1 MNREKKIKV
10 FLGSAYILI
19 VFVFLLFFFNK
30 FSFQDFSSYELIRE
44 NRNALEEIKNGN
56 IFISS
61 IIFLLGTIVW
71 VLLLGFGSPV
81 FLVGGFIFGKWLGTL
96 LIVFGLS
103 IGATLLYVFAN
114 YFLKDLVEEK
124 FSSRFSNL
132 TEKFKKNEFIFFLI
146 YRFIGGIPFFISN
159 ILPTIFNVKVR
170 NFFLGSIIGMTPQLF
185 VGASLGAGLSKI
197 LEENSEVPSVLELIF
212 SPDIYLPIL
221 GIIILV
227 IIGFHIVRTDVFIF
241 KLDLVNNSS
250 KVTIFELST
259 FLKRLSF
266 TVCLSYQTPVS
277 SDVQPGP
284 LLVG

>member
-1 MNREKKIKV
+1 MNREKKFKL

-19 VFVFLLFFFNK
+19 VFVFLMIFFNN
-30 FSFQDFSSYELIRE
+30 FSFQDFSSYELIRQ
-44 NRNALEEIKNGN
+44 NREALDNIKNSN
-56 IFISS
+56 IFLSS
-61 IIFLLGTIVW
+61 IIFLIGTIVW

-96 LIVFGLS
+96 LVVFGLS
-103 IGATLLYVFAN
+103 IGATFLYIFAN
-114 YFLKDLVEEK
+114 FFKDLVEQK

-132 TEKFKKNEFIFFLI
+132 TEKFKKNEFVFFLI

-197 LEENSEVPSVLELIF
+197 LEENSEIPSILELIF

-227 IIGFHIVRTDVFIF
+227 IIGF
-241 KLDLVNNSS
+241 L
-250 KVTIFELST
+250 
-259 FLKRLSF
+259 LKKNF
-266 TVCLSYQTPVS
+266 YTK
-277 SDVQPGP
+277 
-284 LLVG
+284 

>member
-10 FLGSAYILI
+10 FLGYAYILI

-103 IGATLLYVFAN
+103 IGATLLYMFAN

-132 TEKFKKNEFIFFLI
+132 TEKFKRNEFIFFLI
-146 YRFIGGIPFFISN
+146 YRFVGGIPFFI
-159 ILPTIFNVKVR
+159 VKVR

-185 VGASLGAGLSKI
+185 VGASLGAGLNKI
-197 LEENSEVPSVLELIF
+197 LEENSEVPSILELIF

-227 IIGFHIVRTDVFIF
+227 LIGFLF
-241 KLDLVNNSS
+241 K
-250 KVTIFELST
+250 KKFYT
-259 FLKRLSF
+259 K
-266 TVCLSYQTPVS
+266 
-277 SDVQPGP
+277 
-284 LLVG
+284 

>member
-1 MNREKKIKV
+1 M
-10 FLGSAYILI
+10 
-19 VFVFLLFFFNK
+19 FFFHK

-103 IGATLLYVFAN
+103 IGATLLYIFAN
-114 YFLKDLVEEK
+114 YFFKDLIEKK

-159 ILPTIFNVKVR
+159 ILPTIFNVKVK

-197 LEENSEVPSVLELIF
+197 LEENSEVPTILELIF
-212 SPDIYLPIL
+212 TPDIYLPIL

-227 IIGFHIVRTDVFIF
+227 LIGFIF
-241 KLDLVNNSS
+241 K
-250 KVTIFELST
+250 KKFYT
-259 FLKRLSF
+259 K
-266 TVCLSYQTPVS
+266 
-277 SDVQPGP
+277 
-284 LLVG
+284 